1 MRPPVTPWVLSAKSP
16 SALIEQA
23 VRLHHFVEQRPDVD
37 PIDVGYS
44 LTAGGAA
51 CEYRAVVVGAD
62 RDESLLGLSAIAAG
76 RPAPNVVVG
85 RAAAS
90 GATVFVFPGLG
101 SQWTGMAVELLDS
114 SKSFADQM
122 RRCDAAFAEFVD
134 WSLLDVVRGS
144 VGCPGVD
151 RADVVQPLL
160 FAVMASLAAQW
171 RALGIHPDAVVGHSQ
186 GELAAAYVAGAL
198 SLRDAAMVVTRQC
211 AAIETISGKG
221 GMVSIAEPM
230 QRIHALIEP
239 WDQSISV
246 AAQNGPGANVVTGDA
261 GALDELIKVCER
273 NTVSATR
280 LPVDHALH
288 SADVEALRE
297 PLHAS
302 LSGVQ
307 PRSGGLAFI
316 SSVTGAGLDT
326 TILDG
331 AYWFANLRQP
341 VLFEQ
346 SVRWAYEHG
355 YRTFVEVGPHPVLS
369 DGIRDSLRDYG
380 DAYTVAG
387 TLRCN
392 EGGLRRFL
400 LSAAEVYV
408 RGKSPN
414 WPRLFAAGARRI
426 DLPIE

>member
-1 MRPPVTPWVLSAKSP
+1 VLSAKSP

-23 VRLHHFVEQRPDVD
+23 VRLQQFVEQRPDVD
-37 PIDVGYS
+37 PIDVAYS

-51 CEYRAVVVGAD
+51 SEYRAVVVGAD
-62 RDESLLGLSAIAAG
+62 REESLLGLAAIAAG
-76 RPAPNVVVG
+76 RPRPNVVVG

-134 WSLLDVVRGS
+134 WSLLEVVRSG

-151 RADVVQPLL
+151 RADVVQPVL
-160 FAVMASLAAQW
+160 FALMASLAAQW

-198 SLRDAAMVVTRQC
+198 SLRDAAMVVTRQS
-211 AAIETISGKG
+211 AAIETISGRG
-221 GMVSIAEPM
+221 GMVSIAESM
-230 QRIHALIEP
+230 QRVHSLIEP

-246 AAQNGPGANVVTGDA
+246 AAQNGPGVTVVAGDA
-261 GALDELIKVCER
+261 GALDELMDVCER
-273 NTVSATR
+273 DTVSATR

-288 SADVEALRE
+288 SADVEVLRE
-297 PLHAS
+297 TLLAS
-302 LSGVQ
+302 LSEVQ
-307 PRSGGLAFI
+307 PRTGGLAFI

-355 YRTFVEVGPHPVLS
+355 YRTFVEVGAHPVLC

-380 DAYTVAG
+380 DAHTVAG

-414 WPRLFAAGARRI
+414 WARLFATGARHI